1 MRYIFTFVNT
11 IILSVLYIIFTK
23 YWYLSVEYSTLCS
36 MSNFEKYA
44 LKKPQ
49 VLLPNGTI
57 DLSKWSVI
65 ACDQFTQD
73 KQYWQKVSAFVKD
86 APSTLHVILP
96 EVYLDELSESEKT
109 TRTEKIHRTMQSYI
123 EQSIFTAVHSFI
135 YLERKT
141 AYQRTRKGLIACI
154 DLERYDWNPA
164 ASSEIRA
171 TEATILDR
179 IPPRMHIREGA
190 ALELPHIMLLIDDKD
205 RLLIEKTGEAVK
217 RSEHTPIY
225 DFPLMMNSGHLRGWA
240 VPDTLEAD
248 MLSALET
255 LQKQNTSADG
265 TSFLFAV
272 GDGNHSLATAK
283 TVWKNMKK
291 QAGGTALSNG
301 AFSIPAALENNPL
314 RYALVEL
321 VNIYDKGLTF
331 EPVHRVLFNTDCT
344 EVLDF
349 VRSKLGGT
357 ITSFANRSELQ
368 KAVESRQTSF
378 GFISEDTLFCL
389 ESDLDC
395 LGVSALQPV
404 LDEFIAAK
412 KIKIDYIHGAD
423 ETFSLAKK
431 PNTVSILCPPIAKEN
446 FFSTIVKTGS
456 LPRKSFSMG
465 EASEKRFYLE
475 CRKLSR

>member
-1 MRYIFTFVNT
+1 MCGFD
-11 IILSVLYIIFTK
+11 
-23 YWYLSVEYSTLCS
+23 
-36 MSNFEKYA
+36 KYA
-44 LKKPQ
+44 LQKPH
-49 VLLPNGTI
+49 VLLPNGNV

-73 KQYWQKVSAFVKD
+73 KDYWQKVSALVKD
-86 APSTLHVILP
+86 APSTLHLILP
-96 EVYLDELSESEKT
+96 EVYLDELSESEKAE
-109 TRTEKIHRTMQSYI
+109 RTEKIHRTMQAYMRR
-123 EQSIFTAVHSFI
+123 SIFTACNSFI
-135 YLERKT
+135 YLERRT
-141 AYQRTRKGLIACI
+141 AYNRVRKGLIACI
-154 DLERYDWNPA
+154 DLEHYDWNPTA
-164 ASSEIRA
+164 DTEIRA
-171 TEATILDR
+171 TEATILER
-179 IPPRMHIREGA
+179 IPPRMHIRDGA

-205 RLLIEKTGEAVK
+205 RLLIEKTGDAVK
-217 RSEHTPIY
+217 RSERTPIY
-225 DFPLMMNSGHLRGWA
+225 DFPLMMNSGHLTGWA
-240 VPDTLEAD
+240 VPKEAESD
-248 MLSALET
+248 MLTALER

-265 TSFLFAV
+265 TFFLFAV

-283 TVWKNMKK
+283 TVWENMKK
-291 QAGGTALSNG
+291 QAGGVALSNG
-301 AFSIPAALENNPL
+301 SISIPAALENNPL

-357 ITSFANRSELQ
+357 ITRLSTQTEVQ
-368 KAVESRQTSF
+368 KTVEESKSSF
-378 GFISEDTLFCL
+378 GFISGDKLFCL
-389 ESDLDC
+389 KTDLNC
-395 LGVSALQPV
+395 LGVSVLQPV

-431 PNTVSILCPPIAKEN
+431 QNTVSILCPPIAKDN
-446 FFSTIVKTGS
+446 FFSTIIKTGA

-475 CRKLSR
+475 CRKLTK